1 MRWSHFVLMGI
12 AGLAI
17 SRAAGARDEET
28 TGSVR
33 GTVTV
38 AGHLL
43 PHGKIFLH
51 PDGGK
56 AIWGRVDDG
65 AFSIEKVPAGTVR
78 VSVAEEGLA
87 QRYAD
92 PDTSRLKV
100 KVRGGLNLVRIELVA
115 EGIEVGRPAPL
126 LPALGPSG
134 NAVRSEDLRGK
145 YLLLAFWPAATKD
158 PAAEE
163 QFARLEEIRREFAEE
178 EKLLIISLC
187 SDIADEEGAAA
198 RWDQVV
204 TRSVDYGKGKRRYI
218 DDSRWWQCMDIGGP
232 ALPSTPRF
240 GMGRKPEAFLIGPDG
255 RFVAVRIPAQELRQE
270 VAKAVGRAR

>member
-1 MRWSHFVLMGI
+1 MR
-12 AGLAI
+12 
-17 SRAAGARDEET
+17 EEEEP

-38 AGHLL
+38 AGHPL
-43 PHGKIFLH
+43 PNGKVFLH

-56 AIWGRVDDG
+56 AISSRVRDG
-65 AFSIEKVPAGTVR
+65 AFSFEKVPAGTVR

-92 PDTSRLKV
+92 PATSRLRV
-100 KVRGGLNLVRIELVA
+100 KVRGGFNVVRIELVA
-115 EGIEVGRPAPL
+115 EGIEVGRTAPL
-126 LPALGPSG
+126 LPALGPDG

-145 YLLLAFWPAATKD
+145 YLLLAFWRAATKD

-178 EKLLIISLC
+178 DKLLIISLC
-187 SDIADEEGAAA
+187 SDIADEEESAA

-204 TRSVDYGKGKRRYI
+204 TRTVDYGQGKRRYI

-232 ALPSTPRF
+232 ALPTTPRF
-240 GMGRKPEAFLIGPDG
+240 GVGREPEAFLIGPDG
-255 RFVAVRIPAQELRQE
+255 RFVAVRIPVQEMRRE
-270 VAKAVGRAR
+270 VAKAVGRTR

>member
-1 MRWSHFVLMGI
+1 MRWSHLALMAI

-17 SRAAGARDEET
+17 SQAAVGRAEEA

-38 AGHLL
+38 AGHRL
-43 PHGKIFLH
+43 PSGKVFLH
-51 PDGGK
+51 PDGGQ
-56 AIWGRVDDG
+56 AISSRVRDG
-65 AFSIEKVPAGTVR
+65 DFSFEKVPAGTLR

-92 PDTSRLKV
+92 PATSRLRV
-100 KVRGGLNLVRIELVA
+100 KVRGGFNVVRLDLVA

-126 LPALGPSG
+126 LPALGPDG

-145 YLLLAFWPAATKD
+145 YLLLAFWRAGTKA

-163 QFARLEEIRREFAEE
+163 QFARLEEVRREFAGQEN
-178 EKLLIISLC
+178 LLIISLC
-187 SDIADEEGAAA
+187 ADIATAEDAAA

-204 TRSVDYGKGKRRYI
+204 TRTVDYGRGKRRYI

-232 ALPSTPRF
+232 ALPTTPRF
-240 GMGRKPEAFLIGPDG
+240 GVGHKPEAFLIGPDG
-255 RFVAVRIPAQELRQE
+255 RFVAVRIPVQEMRRE
-270 VAKAVGRAR
+270 VAKAFGRAR